1 MMCKQSL
8 ESSMSHQQVFNHVT
22 SPAIPLS
29 SLHKC
34 ALGWGQ
40 GLTFSWL
47 HFVCYSKAE
56 RCAVKSVCVLKPVGK
71 APIYT
76 AWLPLK
82 ACCLWL
88 FNPSF
93 TSGSKLEVIYPCARM
108 KWGDLCLF
116 FFPFVWNVCGCFVW
130 NMESGWEGGGERKDL
145 EPFFAPFLELGQL
158 IRIPQVPLR
167 IGVPVLGL
175 WWWCLGWEM
184 VLNSKM
190 GPKQFT
196 FSQCLWKREEM
207 WVGMGKTQGW
217 ACIRSLLQKVEL
229 RGLEN
234 AM

>member
-29 SLHKC
+29 SLRKC

-116 FFPFVWNVCGCFVW
+116 FFHLFGMCADASCETWRV
-130 NMESGWEGGGERKDL
+130 GGKEEVRGRTSSL
-145 EPFFAPFLELGQL
+145 FLLPFLSWGNWS
-158 IRIPQVPLR
+158 VFLR
-167 IGVPVLGL
+167 SHWGSEFL
-175 WWWCLGWEM
+175 
-184 VLNSKM
+184 
-190 GPKQFT
+190 F
-196 FSQCLWKREEM
+196 
-207 WVGMGKTQGW
+207 
-217 ACIRSLLQKVEL
+217 
-229 RGLEN
+229 
-234 AM
+234 